1 MAFGLAAESSLRFQD
16 FSVIVPFLHIIDNIR
31 FTDDRL
37 TGTGGAALPAEAARR
52 LGLLPQLAEAVSVK
66 RRTRRRSGA

>member
-1 MAFGLAAESSLRFQD
+1 MS
-16 FSVIVPFLHIIDNIR
+16 SVIPRPGEVEVR

-37 TGTGGAALPAEAARR
+37 TGTGGAALPAEAAKR